1 MLVLPVHMT
10 YSNLILETF
19 YNTSLKKA
27 WKMVDNLDTL
37 IKPLTGILVVSI
49 MYPKMTFCSYV
60 KQ

>member
-1 MLVLPVHMT
+1 MLVLAVHMT

-37 IKPLTGILVVSI
+37 IKPLIRDTGGKHHVSH
-49 MYPKMTFCSYV
+49 K
-60 KQ
+60 

>member
-1 MLVLPVHMT
+1 MLVLAVHMT

-49 MYPKMTFCSYV
+49 MYPTNDFL
-60 KQ
+60 